1 MTCLVSDLNGSVMII
16 PVMISQIGSTQV
28 NLFTFKYCLFRIA
41 YFMHIQVLGFGK
53 AWGFY
58 DHD

>member
-1 MTCLVSDLNGSVMII
+1 MII